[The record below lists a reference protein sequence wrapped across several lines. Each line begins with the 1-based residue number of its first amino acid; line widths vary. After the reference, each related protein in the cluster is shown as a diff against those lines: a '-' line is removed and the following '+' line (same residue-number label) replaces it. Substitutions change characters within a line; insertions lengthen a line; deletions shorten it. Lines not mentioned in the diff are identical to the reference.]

1 MQQLKAEAE
10 LYVLH
15 DRPARKM
22 KALPGTEAM
31 LTDGG
36 PSLPQGGRGELLD
49 MARSDVSGKPES
61 GKERLT
67 RMLSRE
73 QAAAEERQEVQR
85 WRDTRIKQL
94 RLILSAHVDDLKG
107 GARKAVAQDLLQYLE
122 KHFGTCKAEYKSFIH
137 TGVHHEMHADGIFC
151 HQWKYIEELVPMQ
164 LGGIRG
170 RDELEFADEDLK
182 EKFDSLLGG
191 AAWTVLTRG
200 DVAIY
205 IQALQRRSAA
215 TRIVDLRRLNLVV
228 RYLKRHQIGVKYPYL
243 QGPVRLLG
251 FTDSAFKAQ
260 EGESSGLAI
269 RGLAILLASDRLNE
283 GHEKTAFQPGSAE
296 TVHLL
301 DWIVRRLRRVV
312 RSTFAAEL
320 NALIDSIETLI
331 LLQLVLHEVYCGTDD
346 TADELLARLEAG
358 QLYPPVDIV
367 VDAKSVSDAI
377 SASDVCTPQES
388 SLRIHLIAIR
398 DRLSRGLLRSLSWG
412 DTRDMVADALTKG
425 GIDRTVIRKAMQG
438 SLVMQHPCITHWGHS
453 SCPAA
458 RHPVEE
464 HNRRERSSGHE

>member
-1 MQQLKAEAE
+1 M
-10 LYVLH
+10 
-15 DRPARKM
+15 
-22 KALPGTEAM
+22 
-31 LTDGG
+31 
-36 PSLPQGGRGELLD
+36 LLD
-49 MARSDVSGKPES
+49 KARADGPEKPES

-67 RMLSRE
+67 RMLSKE
-73 QAAAEERQEVQR
+73 KAAAEERQEVIR

-122 KHFGTCKAEYKSFIH
+122 KHFGTCKAEFKCFIH
-137 TGVHHEMHADGIFC
+137 TGVYHEMHADGIFC
-151 HQWKYIEELVPMQ
+151 HQWKYIEELVPLQ
-164 LGGIRG
+164 LGDIRG
-170 RDELEFADEDLK
+170 RDEFELADEDHK
-182 EKFDSLLGG
+182 SKFDSLLGG

-200 DVAIY
+200 DTAIY

-215 TRIVDLRRLNLVV
+215 TRIIDLRRLNLVV
-228 RYLKRHQIGVKYPYL
+228 RYLKRHKIGVKYLYL
-243 QGPVRLLG
+243 QGPVRLIG

-269 RGLAILLASDRLNE
+269 RGLAVLLASDKLGD
-283 GHEKTAFQPGSAE
+283 GHEKVAFQPGRAE

-331 LLQLVLHEVYCGTDD
+331 LLQLTLHQIYCGTDESVE
-346 TADELLARLEAG
+346 ELLARLEAG
-358 QLYPPVDIV
+358 QLYPPVDVV

-425 GIDRTVIRKAMQG
+425 GVDRTVIRKAMQG
-438 SLVMQHPCITHWGHS
+438 NLVMQHPCVTHWGQQ
-453 SCPAA
+453 P
-458 RHPVEE
+458 
-464 HNRRERSSGHE
+464 RRTSAE